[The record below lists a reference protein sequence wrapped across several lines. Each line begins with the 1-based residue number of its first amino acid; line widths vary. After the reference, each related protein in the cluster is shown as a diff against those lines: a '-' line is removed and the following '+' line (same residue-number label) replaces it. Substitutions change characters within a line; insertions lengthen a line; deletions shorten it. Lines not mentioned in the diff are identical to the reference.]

1 LNIESNRKLKENLI
15 KDGNGYLDKE
25 EFRLGIKLIYREID
39 LNVTDKDIERMIQM
53 VSISFYFIN
62 SIKKSF

>member
-1 LNIESNRKLKENLI
+1 MNIESNRKLKENLI